1 MIVNGVTL
9 PDIPADVLAQ
19 YPYAVILHIVIDMGE
34 EAEQI
39 GLKDSNYYAL
49 IYSAEKIGFMLE
61 GIAESITGEEFNS
74 DIIFQIDETK
84 PYLFDES
91 VNNEWYQNESDIPT
105 SFNQIGVVGD
115 SSMMITSEV
124 FWSNHDVYE
133 ITSIDTSTGEL
144 ITGEI
149 YFPNSEA
156 SHPERVSIGRS
167 LVDGYAREVQ
177 RLTGTTD
184 QMNAVQIQQKLSEVK
199 AGIKIGDVVLPPIP
213 EDVLAE
219 FPYAMIGLNSD
230 YNMYLLGVSDTP
242 FAYLPAE
249 LTTTGNAFITTVGFR
264 HKFYAYD
271 GSAWVFQ
278 NENSTERIYQEL
290 NETIGVCWANDDICT
305 ITSRTDAQGEIT
317 VGTEVYFSE
326 RQNFNGVWLPK
337 VPADVLTEYPYAFIV
352 QYVYSYKGTIQNRYS
367 LNVSTS
373 IFGYLAAGIISAVDT
388 ISTFGSGM
396 GGYQIKAESE
406 WEMMEPGEFLQI
418 NWKDTIVEDDEGN
431 VTSETMSILW
441 SNHDIYEVTSVDI
454 NTMEYT
460 TAGLYFPPLPA
471 IDSDRISIGYDL
483 CDGIVKEIQRL
494 SGSTDKMNALRAYWK
509 LTTVDV
515 L

>member
-1 MIVNGVTL
+1 
-9 PDIPADVLAQ
+9 
-19 YPYAVILHIVIDMGE
+19 
-34 EAEQI
+34 
-39 GLKDSNYYAL
+39 
-49 IYSAEKIGFMLE
+49 
-61 GIAESITGEEFNS
+61 
-74 DIIFQIDETK
+74 
-84 PYLFDES
+84 
-91 VNNEWYQNESDIPT
+91 
-105 SFNQIGVVGD
+105 
-115 SSMMITSEV
+115 
-124 FWSNHDVYE
+124 
-133 ITSIDTSTGEL
+133 
-144 ITGEI
+144 
-149 YFPNSEA
+149 
-156 SHPERVSIGRS
+156 
-167 LVDGYAREVQ
+167 
-177 RLTGTTD
+177 
-184 QMNAVQIQQKLSEVK
+184 MNAVQIREKLSAVK
-199 AGIKIGDVVLPPIP
+199 AGIKIGDVVLPAIP

-219 FPYAMIGLNSD
+219 YPNAVIYR
-230 YNMYLLGVSDTP
+230 
-242 FAYLPAE
+242 E
-249 LTTTGNAFITTVGFR
+249 TTTDNSIRYALCVSATPMLLLPKAIAQQVAGKNINIMYNS
-264 HKFYAYD
+264 YAYRAFYENE
-271 GSAWVFQ
+271 AWGDLTAFNNGYVEYEGQMGVAVGEF
-278 NENSTERIYQEL
+278 NGYLYEFIYTNHDIYKVTSVDTSTGQYVL
-290 NETIGVCWANDDICT
+290 GDI
-305 ITSRTDAQGEIT
+305 
-317 VGTEVYFSE
+317 YFSE

-337 VPADVLTEYPYAFIV
+337 IPEDVLTEYPYAFIV
-352 QYVYSYKGTIQNRYS
+352 QHVYSYKGTIQNRYS

-460 TAGLYFPPLPA
+460 TGGLYFPPLPA